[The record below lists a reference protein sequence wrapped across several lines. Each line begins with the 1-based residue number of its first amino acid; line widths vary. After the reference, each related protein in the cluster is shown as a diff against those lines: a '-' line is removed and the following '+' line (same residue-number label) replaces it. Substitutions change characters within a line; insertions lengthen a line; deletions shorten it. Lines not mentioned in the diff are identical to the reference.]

1 MTVLSLQ
8 AAAEAVGCSRQH
20 LYRLVGKGR
29 VSAVLRDDGTKGI
42 DTSELLRVFGNLRQP
57 EPAQVTGDS
66 RLGDTRRQQVTPEA
80 TPAQITVLE
89 VELQA
94 AKNALRVAEDRLRE
108 ALERENRLLDLLASQ
123 TRLLEHSRSAS
134 APPSPGAVSVE
145 PTAPAPKPTGLR
157 SSNFEIPAFTDLV
170 ARKRSN

>member
-42 DTSELLRVFGNLRQP
+42 DTSELLRVFGNLRLP
-57 EPAQVTGDS
+57 ERQQVTGDNPP
-66 RLGDTRRQQVTPEA
+66 GDNRRQQATPEA
-80 TPAQITVLE
+80 TPAQIAVLE

-94 AKNALRVAEDRLRE
+94 TKNALRVAEDRLRE
-108 ALERENRLLDLLASQ
+108 AQERENRLLDLLASQ
-123 TRLLEHSRSAS
+123 TRLLEHNRSVT
-134 APPSPGAVSVE
+134 APP
-145 PTAPAPKPTGLR
+145 APAPVSAETTATAPKPSGLR
-157 SSNFEIPAFTDLV
+157 TSNFEIPAFTDLV
-170 ARKRSN
+170 ARKRAN